1 MKDSGTKSS
10 SWRSCPS
17 RVRCGGGDSPV
28 AMSRAFPDIAC
39 RAKALVID
47 DTLGITID
55 GKAASV
61 LRAGGPAPTERLEIS
76 SDEEVHSAGAQA
88 GGAATRADAINLD
101 SDSNDGSEGGKLAA
115 VGGETA
121 AVVGIATPS
130 ADTAGA
136 AHSIKKSLQ
145 AARERAAPRPQ
156 GEGFGGDFISFDDVP
171 IAKPRG
177 IRPEEQDAEEDG
189 AEGKKRKRAKK
200 GRDEEG
206 GGQEESEAALQVDK
220 RSPWA
225 RGRRYHSNTQDK
237 TVDLHNEVLDFVAFI
252 KPTKSEIKRR
262 ETLVDLCRAI
272 VNELWPTARLEVFG
286 SYASGMYLPS
296 SDVDM
301 VVMGCPEQCPHSLR
315 RLATVIKGD
324 DNFDKIQVID
334 KARVPI
340 IKWEDVPSGIPLN
353 ICFDQQ
359 DGITNTAWVKQQ
371 MIAFQPLH
379 PLLLV
384 LKQFLYN
391 RDLHETYT
399 GGVGSYLLTMTIIS
413 FLQQHPGRGPDF
425 KKPETNIGALLMD
438 YLHLYGLRFN
448 MERMGISSRGGGMYF
463 EKDSIGWDKYA
474 IPHPC
479 VHPSLRASRTFSI
492 STELWQCEF
501 GRAAVDG
508 PIHPARPAAASRHQG
523 RSQSWRGNFWGVPHF
538 RGLSTQFRGLSTHF
552 RGPIVGDYLPI
563 LVVSMP

>member
-1 MKDSGTKSS
+1 MKGLVLPMM
-10 SWRSCPS
+10 RCLARMS
-17 RVRCGGGDSPV
+17 RDERFWYSVKFVSAFPCLVRCAEGDSSG
-28 AMSRAFPDIAC
+28 AMSNAFPDIAC

-47 DTLGITID
+47 DALGITID

-61 LRAGGPAPTERLEIS
+61 LRAGGPAPAERLEIS
-76 SDEEVHSAGAQA
+76 SDEVHSAGAQA
-88 GGAATRADAINLD
+88 GGEATRADAINLD
-101 SDSNDGSEGGKLAA
+101 SDNNDVSEAGELAA

-121 AVVGIATPS
+121 AVVGIATSS

-252 KPTKSEIKRR
+252 KPTKGEIKRR

-324 DNFDKIQVID
+324 GNFDKIQVID

-371 MIAFQPLH
+371 MITFQPLH

-474 IPHPC
+474 ILHPC
-479 VHPSLRASRTFSI
+479 VHPSLRVSRTFSI
-492 STELWQCEF
+492 SPEHWQCEF
-501 GRAAVDG
+501 GRAVADG
-508 PIHPARPAAASRHQG
+508 PIHRV
-523 RSQSWRGNFWGVPHF
+523 RSCRAPSG
-538 RGLSTQFRGLSTHF
+538 
-552 RGPIVGDYLPI
+552 
-563 LVVSMP
+563 